1 MKRIII
7 IFTLFI
13 SFSIFGQENSILW
26 KIEKDSV
33 VSYILGTNHIFGKAF
48 IEKDQKIYDALKS
61 SQLVL
66 LENIQSKDS
75 IINNRKA
82 FHYTDHLSD
91 SEKKTLS
98 KVIDKNINA
107 DNLTIR
113 ELLLLTQN
121 YWDRFSCLSDKE
133 KRDKTVMDDYIKDYA
148 IQTKKGLVGLENISE
163 TINFIEKEYLKDV
176 DETKMIASL
185 KFRLNEISKGTV
197 QKNCDMDHLYSTGKY
212 KFDFNSDVVYNIIY
226 DRNKNW
232 MAKILNA
239 LEQKKTAFIAVGASH
254 LDYKTGIIAL
264 LSQNGYT
271 VTPINL

>member
-48 IEKDQKIYDALKS
+48 IEKDQKIYTALKS
-61 SQLVL
+61 SQIVL

-75 IINNRKA
+75 IINSRKA
-82 FHYTDHLSD
+82 FHYTDNLSE
-91 SEKKTLS
+91 SEKKTLQ

-107 DNLTIR
+107 DNFTIR

-121 YWDRFSCLSDKE
+121 YWDRLSCLNDKE
-133 KRDKTVMDDYIKDYA
+133 KKDKTVMDDFIKDYA
-148 IQTKKGLVGLENISE
+148 IQTKKRLVGLENISE

-185 KFRLNEISKGTV
+185 KFRLNGISKGTV
-197 QKNCDMDHLYSTGKY
+197 QNNCDMDHLYSTGKY
-212 KFDFNSDVVYNIIY
+212 KFDFSSDVVYNIIY

-232 MAKILNA
+232 IRKVL
-239 LEQKKTAFIAVGASH
+239 FI
-254 LDYKTGIIAL
+254 
-264 LSQNGYT
+264 NGVPTEITEREIEYFK
-271 VTPINL
+271 